1 MNASTNPYADYRY
14 PNERRRRPR
23 PDDTW
28 YMDEVFITITGKR
41 HYLWRVVDQDGEVLD
56 ILVQKHRNKRAA
68 KRFFRKLLK
77 GLHYAP
83 RRIVT
88 DKLRSYGAARKEV
101 LPDVIHDNDKWQ
113 NNRAE
118 NSHQPTR
125 QRERQ
130 RRRFKSAG
138 QAQRFLS
145 VHGSIH
151 NLFRLG
157 RHRMKAAHY
166 RLFRDKA
173 FDHTFGCLNSRFVHI
188 WTHPVMQGPI
198 R

>member
-1 MNASTNPYADYRY
+1 
-14 PNERRRRPR
+14 
-23 PDDTW
+23 
-28 YMDEVFITITGKR
+28 MDEVFITINGVR
-41 HYLWRVVDQDGEVLD
+41 HYLWRAVDQDGDVLD
-56 ILVQKHRNKRAA
+56 ILVQKHRDKRAA

-77 GLHYAP
+77 GLRCAP
-83 RRIVT
+83 RQIVT

-130 RRRFKSAG
+130 RRRFNSAG

-145 VHGSIH
+145 AHGPIN
-151 NLFRLG
+151 NLFPVG
-157 RHRMKAAHY
+157 RHHMKAAHY
-166 RLFRDKA
+166 RLFRNQA
-173 FDHTFGCLNSRFVHI
+173 FDLWREVTSVQNVA
-188 WTHPVMQGPI
+188 
-198 R
+198 